1 MDVTPLIPEGRQLIE
16 SYGDGAFRITGERHV
31 GAVIV
36 FPEATYAWN
45 LSDIPGL
52 SLDDFSLVTEREP
65 VPEILLLGTGA
76 RTEFVLPSLR
86 AAVREKGPVVDI
98 MDTGA
103 ACRTYNV
110 LLAEGRRVAAALLP
124 VD

>member
-16 SYGDGAFRITGERHV
+16 AYGDGAFRITGVRYV
-31 GAVIV
+31 GAVLV
-36 FPEATYAWN
+36 FPEETRLWDLAGIESLTPDA
-45 LSDIPGL
+45 LS
-52 SLDDFSLVTEREP
+52 SVTDREF

-76 RTEFVLPSLR
+76 RTEFILPSLR
-86 AAVREKGPVVDI
+86 AAIREKGPVIDI

-110 LLAEGRRVAAALLP
+110 LLAEGRRVAAALFP

>member
-1 MDVTPLIPEGRQLIE
+1 MDVTPLIPEGLQLIE
-16 SYGDGAFRITGERHV
+16 TYGDGAFRITGVRYQ
-31 GAVIV
+31 GAVFV
-36 FPEATYAWN
+36 FPDETQVWQQANVEDLTAAA
-45 LSDIPGL
+45 LSP
-52 SLDDFSLVTEREP
+52 VTDRET

-76 RTEFVLPSLR
+76 RTEFVLPSIR
-86 AAVREKGPVVDI
+86 AAIREKGPVVDV

-110 LLAEGRRVAAALLP
+110 LLSEGRRVAAALLP

>member
-16 SYGDGAFRITGERHV
+16 AYGDGAFRITGERYV

-36 FPEATYAWN
+36 FPETTFSWD
-45 LSDIPGL
+45 LSDISRL
-52 SLDDFSLVTEREP
+52 SLENLTLVTERDP
-65 VPEILLLGTGA
+65 VPEILLLGTGRRA
-76 RTEFVLPSLR
+76 EFVLPSLR
-86 AAVREKGPVVDI
+86 TAVREKGPVIDI

>member
-1 MDVTPLIPEGRQLIE
+1 MDVTPLIPEGLQLIE
-16 SYGDGAFRITGERHV
+16 TYGDGAFRITGVRYQ
-31 GAVIV
+31 GAVFV
-36 FPEATYAWN
+36 FPDETQAWQQASVEDLTATT
-45 LSDIPGL
+45 
-52 SLDDFSLVTEREP
+52 FSPVTDRET

-76 RTEFVLPSLR
+76 RTEFILPSIR
-86 AAVREKGPVVDI
+86 AAIHEKGPVVDV

-110 LLAEGRRVAAALLP
+110 LLSEGRRVAAALLP

>member
-1 MDVTPLIPEGRQLIE
+1 MDVTPLIPEGLQLIE
-16 SYGDGAFRITGERHV
+16 AYGDGAFRITGARYES
-31 GAVIV
+31 AVFV
-36 FPEATYAWN
+36 FPDETLIWLNAGLEDLTAAT
-45 LSDIPGL
+45 
-52 SLDDFSLVTEREP
+52 FSPVTSRET

-76 RTEFVLPSLR
+76 RTEFILPSIR
-86 AAVREKGPVVDI
+86 AAIRENGPVVDI

>member
-1 MDVTPLIPEGRQLIE
+1 MDVTPLIPEGLQLIE
-16 SYGDGAFRITGERHV
+16 AYGDGAFRITGVRYE
-31 GAVIV
+31 GAVFV
-36 FPEATYAWN
+36 FPDETQVWQQASVADLTAAAFA
-45 LSDIPGL
+45 P
-52 SLDDFSLVTEREP
+52 VTVRET

-76 RTEFVLPSLR
+76 RTEFILPSIR
-86 AAVREKGPVVDI
+86 AEVREKGPVMDI

>member
-1 MDVTPLIPEGRQLIE
+1 MDVTPLIPEGLQLIE
-16 SYGDGAFRITGERHV
+16 TYGDGAFRITGVRYQ
-31 GAVIV
+31 GAVFV
-36 FPEATYAWN
+36 FPNETQVWQQASVEDLTAAA
-45 LSDIPGL
+45 LSP
-52 SLDDFSLVTEREP
+52 VTDRET

-76 RTEFVLPSLR
+76 RTEFILPSIR
-86 AAVREKGPVVDI
+86 AAIREKGPVVDI

>member
-1 MDVTPLIPEGRQLIE
+1 MDVTPLIPEGLQLIE
-16 SYGDGAFRITGERHV
+16 AYGDGAFRITGVRYT
-31 GAVIV
+31 GAVFV
-36 FPEATYAWN
+36 FPDETLIWQQAGIENLTADTLSPAT
-45 LSDIPGL
+45 D
-52 SLDDFSLVTEREP
+52 RET

-76 RTEFVLPSLR
+76 RTEFILPSIR
-86 AAVREKGPVVDI
+86 TSVREKGPVVDI

>member
-1 MDVTPLIPEGRQLIE
+1 MDVTPLIPEGLQLIE
-16 SYGDGAFRITGERHV
+16 AYGDGAFRITGVRYE
-31 GAVIV
+31 GAVFV
-36 FPEATYAWN
+36 FPDETQFWQQA
-45 LSDIPGL
+45 SVEGL
-52 SLDDFSLVTEREP
+52 TAAAFAPVTDRET
-65 VPEILLLGTGA
+65 VPEILLLGTGP
-76 RTEFVLPSLR
+76 RTEFILPSIR
-86 AAVREKGPVVDI
+86 AEVREKGPVVDI

>member
-16 SYGDGAFRITGERHV
+16 AYGDGAFRITGVRYV
-31 GAVIV
+31 GAVLV
-36 FPEATYAWN
+36 FPEETRPWDLASIESLTSDA
-45 LSDIPGL
+45 LS
-52 SLDDFSLVTEREP
+52 SVTDREF

-76 RTEFVLPSLR
+76 RTEFILPSLR
-86 AAVREKGPVVDI
+86 AEIREKGPVIDI

-110 LLAEGRRVAAALLP
+110 LLAEGRRVAAALFP

>member
-1 MDVTPLIPEGRQLIE
+1 MDVTPLIPEGLQLIE
-16 SYGDGAFRITGERHV
+16 AYGDGGFRITGVRYES
-31 GAVIV
+31 AVFV
-36 FPEATYAWN
+36 FPDETLVWQHAGLEDLTAAT
-45 LSDIPGL
+45 
-52 SLDDFSLVTEREP
+52 FSSVTDRET

-76 RTEFVLPSLR
+76 RTEFILPSIR
-86 AAVREKGPVVDI
+86 AAVRDKGPVVDI

>member
-16 SYGDGAFRITGERHV
+16 AYGDGAFRITGERYP

-36 FPEATYAWN
+36 FPEATVAWQVG
-45 LSDIPGL
+45 DIAAL
-52 SLDDFSLVTEREP
+52 SLDNFSLVTEREP

-86 AAVREKGPVVDI
+86 AAIREKGPVVDI